1 MQLKS
6 MLDQDDELL
15 GPTNMLYFAHVG
27 LPTSAAFELVSQV
40 EL

>member
-6 MLDQDDELL
+6 MLDQDDALL
-15 GPTNMLYFAHVG
+15 GPTNMMYFAHVG
-27 LPTSAAFELVSQV
+27 PLASTAFELVPQV